1 MKKLLSMLVCAAGL
15 GTLFG
20 CDRKPVTVPVSS
32 LSFPVLVIFAASTP
46 SSTWRRAEICLTT
59 EDLGLMRVDLF
70 ASRSSTMLSNPPTVL
85 DSAANI
91 FEMKEIKAGRSGLWM
106 MINPQGLMPFSFT
119 LVKHKDTG
127 TNAAQAL
134 IAECEYIGR
143 DLDNER
149 RDLRATRI
157 RQANTMAEII
167 NIVEE
172 MPSPK

>member
-15 GTLFG
+15 GSLLG
-20 CDRKPVTVPVSS
+20 CDRKPVPVPLTS
-32 LSFPVLVIFAASTP
+32 LSFPVVVIFTTSTP
-46 SSTWRRAEICLTT
+46 STTWRRAEICLSK

-70 ASRSSTMLSNPPTVL
+70 AARSSTMVSNPPTVI
-85 DSAANI
+85 DSAANF
-91 FEMKEIKAGRSGLWM
+91 FEMKDIKAERSGLWM

-119 LVKHKDTG
+119 LVKHKDTSI
-127 TNAAQAL
+127 NAAHSL
-134 IAECEYIGR
+134 IADCEYIGR

-157 RQANTMAEII
+157 RQANTMADII

-172 MPSPK
+172 MPSPR

>member
-32 LSFPVLVIFAASTP
+32 
-46 SSTWRRAEICLTT
+46 
-59 EDLGLMRVDLF
+59 LF